1 MATEETAVAC
11 GTYTWNGQTY
21 TASGDYTFTTKTVNG
36 CDSIVTLHLT
46 INQPVAT
53 EETVVACGSY
63 TWNGQIY
70 TTSGD
75 YTFTTKTVNGCDS
88 VVTLHL
94 TINQP
99 VATEETAV
107 ACGSYTWNGQT
118 YTASGDYTFTTKA
131 ANGCD
136 SVVTLHLTILP
147 DVVTEKEA
155 LIICESEFPYEWRG
169 ETLTAVGTYKVV
181 EKYEGTDCDKV
192 IYELDLQT
200 YVMTLPTNVSM
211 PIAICGNSV
220 DVVDATADIEDHIA
234 TTNLYAPNAVVS
246 WYVNNNGNWTLL
258 TNDSIKGGLNDI
270 TLRYVITSDCGT
282 IESETFTVTIEVIEN
297 GVDVDD
303 VLAISKYENRIF
315 FLHLNDFVDNYG
327 WTPTPE
333 EVTWYKVV
341 NDKDQVVLYDDIEVG
356 KGHSYNEPDGSVIKP
371 GEYYALIISNEMVD
385 PDDCDGQIIMR
396 TITLSS
402 GDEVLSP
409 KLISNVVRPND
420 NLRLINLDSEEVTEI
435 FVYNMMG
442 ELIDTYMVD
451 QASEFIF
458 NANHV
463 SGYYLIDVK
472 TANNKTTLRY
482 IVK

>member
-1 MATEETAVAC
+1 MLPAVEYAPEEKATIC
-11 GTYTWNGQTY
+11 FGGSYQWRGQERTSNAND
-21 TASGDYTFTTKTVNG
+21 TLRNSLG
-36 CDSIVTLHLT
+36 CDSIIYTLNLT
-46 INQPVAT
+46 VLP
-53 EETVVACGSY
+53 ETV
-63 TWNGQIY
+63 TENE
-70 TTSGD
+70 
-75 YTFTTKTVNGCDS
+75 
-88 VVTLHL
+88 TL
-94 TINQP
+94 T
-99 VATEETAV
+99 
-107 ACGSYTWNGQT
+107 
-118 YTASGDYTFTTKA
+118 
-131 ANGCD
+131 
-136 SVVTLHLTILP
+136 
-147 DVVTEKEA
+147 
-155 LIICESEFPYEWRG
+155 ICESEFPYEWRG
-169 ETLTAVGTYKVV
+169 MTLDSVGTYTVV
-181 EKYEGTDCDKV
+181 EQYIAASCDSV
-192 IYELDLQT
+192 IHVLELQT
-200 YVMTLPTNVSM
+200 YVMTLPVNVTE
-211 PIAICGNSV
+211 PIAICGNPV
-220 DVVDATADIEDHIA
+220 DVADATADIETHID
-234 TTNLYAPNAVVS
+234 TTNLYAPNAVVE
-246 WYVNNNGNWTLL
+246 WYINNNGNWTLL

-303 VLAISKYENRIF
+303 VLAVSKYENRIF
-315 FLHLNDFVDNYG
+315 LLHLNDFVDNYG
-327 WTPTPE
+327 WTPAPE

-341 NDKDQVVLYDDIEVG
+341 NDKDQDVIYDDIQVG
-356 KGHSYNEPDGSVIKP
+356 KGHSYNELDGSVIKP

-402 GDEVLSP
+402 GKEALSP